1 MKGLSSVAAGSLDDA
16 IHEVDGV
23 ADGCW
28 HCFVSDVVADENI
41 LIRHIGNI
49 KMES

>member
-1 MKGLSSVAAGSLDDA
+1 VKGLLSVAAGSLDDA

-28 HCFVSDVVADENI
+28 HCFVGDVLADENI
-41 LIRHIGNI
+41 LIRYIGNI
-49 KMES
+49 EVGP